1 MNAQAP
7 AAIQL
12 VTRTIQAHDHRTNL
26 HEAGQGRPVVLLHG
40 SGAGVSAAANW
51 SKVIPELARH
61 FHVVAPDIAGFGM
74 TELKP
79 DARYDIKLW
88 VAHFIGILDALG
100 LEKVGVV
107 GNSFGGALGLATA
120 LSHPTRIDRL
130 VLLGTPCGEFPMTDG
145 LRAQLEFDGTI
156 EGMRHAVSFF
166 PHDDSIIT
174 DELIQRRFEAATQ
187 PGALEAFRKL
197 MPAPAGDE
205 RPTVR
210 GIPLKALATLP
221 HRALILHGRE
231 DRVVPFER
239 ALDMHRSVPNSELH
253 SFGQC
258 GHWVQIER
266 EARFL
271 DLVTEFMARD

>member
-1 MNAQAP
+1 MNAHALP
-7 AAIQL
+7 A
-12 VTRTIQAHDHRTNL
+12 VTTRTVQAFDHRTNL
-26 HEAGQGRPVVLLHG
+26 LEAGEGRPVVLLHG

-51 SKVIPELARH
+51 QAVIPALARR
-61 FHVVAPDIAGFGM
+61 FHVIAPDIAGFGQ

-100 LEKVGVV
+100 LDKVGVV

-120 LSHPTRIDRL
+120 LSHPARIDRL

-145 LRAQLEFDGTI
+145 LRAQLDFDGTL

-174 DELIQRRFEAATQ
+174 DDLIQRRFAAATQ

-197 MPAPAGDE
+197 MPAPQGDA

-210 GIPLKALATLP
+210 GIPLKVLKTLP

-231 DRVVPFER
+231 DRVVPFDR
-239 ALDMHRSVPNSELH
+239 ALDMHQAVANSELH